1 MSKQNNIIFKVHI
14 KLTLSSLRFQ
24 NDILK
29 NRIKELEGNNIKRR
43 LRRSSSID
51 LREKYRNL

>member
-1 MSKQNNIIFKVHI
+1 MCNCCQIVSENIRLKNE
-14 KLTLSSLRFQ
+14 

-43 LRRSSSID
+43 KRINSSD

>member
-1 MSKQNNIIFKVHI
+1 MCNCCQIVSENIRLKNE
-14 KLTLSSLRFQ
+14 

-43 LRRSSSID
+43 KRRNSIN

>member
-1 MSKQNNIIFKVHI
+1 MCNCCQIVSENI
-14 KLTLSSLRFQ
+14 KLKNE

-29 NRIKELEGNNIKRR
+29 NRIKELEGNNNKRR

-51 LREKYRNL
+51 LREKYRKL

>member
-1 MSKQNNIIFKVHI
+1 MCNCCQIVSENIRLKNE
-14 KLTLSSLRFQ
+14 

-43 LRRSSSID
+43 KRINSAN

>member
-1 MSKQNNIIFKVHI
+1 MCNYCQIVSENI
-14 KLTLSSLRFQ
+14 SLKNE